1 MITNITANNNGSLLW
16 VSTGGSNMPHINMN
30 APSSGMMRWN
40 GNINS
45 IEVFDGSMNL
55 WQQMYGKTADI
66 QLSPQIQAV
75 INWANLKM
83 AEESEWEKL
92 AKTNDAV
99 KIALE
104 NMKKAKQ
111 QLDITAKLVKEH
123 NETTD

>member
-1 MITNITANNNGSLLW
+1 MITHITANGSPLLW
-16 VSTGGSNMPHINMN
+16 VSTGGSTMPHVNMN

-40 GNINS
+40 GNTNC

-66 QLSPQIQAV
+66 QLSPQIEAV

-111 QLDITAKLVKEH
+111 QLDITAKLVKDH
-123 NETTD
+123 NETTS

>member
-1 MITNITANNNGSLLW
+1 M
-16 VSTGGSNMPHINMN
+16 
-30 APSSGMMRWN
+30 
-40 GNINS
+40 
-45 IEVFDGSMNL
+45 
-55 WQQMYGKTADI
+55 QGKNVDI
-66 QLSPQIQAV
+66 QLSGQIQSVVA
-75 INWANLKM
+75 WAQLRM
-83 AEESEWEKL
+83 TEESEWEKL

>member
-1 MITNITANNNGSLLW
+1 MITNITANGNNLLW
-16 VSTGGSNMPHINMN
+16 VSTGGSTMPYINMN

-40 GNINS
+40 GNNNS
-45 IEVFDGSMNL
+45 IEVFDGSTNL

-75 INWANLKM
+75 MNWANQKM
-83 AEESEWEKL
+83 TEESEWEKL

-111 QLDITAKLVKEH
+111 QLDITAKLVKDH
-123 NETTD
+123 NETTS

>member
-1 MITNITANNNGSLLW
+1 MIANITANGSSLLW
-16 VSTGGSNMPHINMN
+16 VSTGGSTMPYINMN

-40 GNINS
+40 GNNNS
-45 IEVFDGSMNL
+45 IEVFDGSTNL

-66 QLSPQIQAV
+66 QLSQQIQAV
-75 INWANLKM
+75 VSWAHLKM

-92 AKTNDAV
+92 ATTNDAV

-111 QLDITAKLVKEH
+111 QLDITAKLVKDH
-123 NETTD
+123 NETTS

>member
-1 MITNITANNNGSLLW
+1 MIANITANNNSLLW
-16 VSTGGSNMPHINMN
+16 VSTGGSTMPYINMN

-40 GNINS
+40 GNNNS
-45 IEVFDGSMNL
+45 IEVFDGSTNL

-75 INWANLKM
+75 VSWAHLKM

-111 QLDITAKLVKEH
+111 QLDITAKLVKDH
-123 NETTD
+123 NETTS

>member
-1 MITNITANNNGSLLW
+1 MITNITANSNSLLW

-40 GNINS
+40 GNNNC

-111 QLDITAKLVKEH
+111 QLDITAKLVKDH
-123 NETTD
+123 NETTS

>member
-1 MITNITANNNGSLLW
+1 MIAHITANGSSLLW
-16 VSTGGSNMPHINMN
+16 VSTGGSTMPYINMN

-40 GNINS
+40 GNNNS
-45 IEVFDGSMNL
+45 IEVFDGSTNL

-75 INWANLKM
+75 ISWAHLKM

-92 AKTNDAV
+92 ATTNDAV

-123 NETTD
+123 NETTS

>member
-40 GNINS
+40 GNNNS
-45 IEVFDGSMNL
+45 IEVFDGSTNL

-75 INWANLKM
+75 MNWANLKM

-111 QLDITAKLVKEH
+111 QLDITAKLVKDH
-123 NETTD
+123 NETTS

>member
-1 MITNITANNNGSLLW
+1 MIANITANGSNLLW
-16 VSTGGSNMPHINMN
+16 VSTGGSTMPYINMN

-40 GNINS
+40 GNNNS
-45 IEVFDGSMNL
+45 IEVFDGSTNL

-75 INWANLKM
+75 VVWANQKM
-83 AEESEWEKL
+83 TEESEWEKL

-111 QLDITAKLVKEH
+111 QLDITAKLVKDH
-123 NETTD
+123 NETTS

>member
-1 MITNITANNNGSLLW
+1 MIANITANGSNLLW
-16 VSTGGSNMPHINMN
+16 VSTGGSTMPYINMN

-40 GNINS
+40 GNNNS
-45 IEVFDGSMNL
+45 IEVFDGSTNL

-75 INWANLKM
+75 VAWANQKM
-83 AEESEWEKL
+83 TEESEWEKL

-111 QLDITAKLVKEH
+111 QLDITAKLVKDH
-123 NETTD
+123 NETTS

>member
-1 MITNITANNNGSLLW
+1 MITNITANGSPLLW
-16 VSTGGSNMPHINMN
+16 VSTGGSTMPYINMN

-40 GNINS
+40 GNNNS
-45 IEVFDGSMNL
+45 IEVFDGSTNL

-111 QLDITAKLVKEH
+111 QLDITAKLVKDH
-123 NETTD
+123 NETTS

>member
-1 MITNITANNNGSLLW
+1 MITNITANGSPLLW
-16 VSTGGSNMPHINMN
+16 VSTGGSTMPHINMN

-40 GNINS
+40 GNNNS

-111 QLDITAKLVKEH
+111 QLDITAKLVKDH
-123 NETTD
+123 NETTS

>member
-1 MITNITANNNGSLLW
+1 MITNITANGSPLLW
-16 VSTGGSNMPHINMN
+16 VSTGGSTMPHINMN

-40 GNINS
+40 GNNNS

-55 WQQMYGKTADI
+55 WQQMYGKTVDI

-99 KIALE
+99 LIALE

>member
-1 MITNITANNNGSLLW
+1 MIAHITANGSPLLW
-16 VSTGGSNMPHINMN
+16 VSTGGSTMPYINMN

-40 GNINS
+40 GNNNS
-45 IEVFDGSMNL
+45 IEVFDGSTNL

-75 INWANLKM
+75 VAWANQKM
-83 AEESEWEKL
+83 TEESEWEKL

-111 QLDITAKLVKEH
+111 QLDITAKLVKDH
-123 NETTD
+123 NETTS

>member
-1 MITNITANNNGSLLW
+1 MITNITANGNSLLY
-16 VSTGGSNMPHINMN
+16 VNTGGSTMPYINMN
-30 APSSGMMRWN
+30 APSSGMVRYN
-40 GNINS
+40 GNTKNL
-45 IEVFDGSMNL
+45 EVFDGSSNVWL
-55 WQQMYGKTADI
+55 QMYGQNADI
-66 QLSPQIQAV
+66 QLSPQVQAV
-75 INWANLKM
+75 VNWANQRM
-83 AEESEWEKL
+83 ADELEWEKL

>member
-1 MITNITANNNGSLLW
+1 
-16 VSTGGSNMPHINMN
+16 MPHINMN

-40 GNINS
+40 GNNNC

-66 QLSPQIQAV
+66 QISGDVQLTV
-75 INWANLKM
+75 NWAKKKI
-83 AEESEWEKL
+83 AEELEWEKL
-92 AKTNDAV
+92 AETNDAV

-123 NETTD
+123 NESAS

>member
-1 MITNITANNNGSLLW
+1 MITNITANGNPLLW
-16 VSTGGSNMPHINMN
+16 VSTGGSTMPHINMN

-40 GNINS
+40 GNNNS
-45 IEVFDGSMNL
+45 IEVFDGSTNL
-55 WQQMYGKTADI
+55 WQPMYGKTADI

-75 INWANLKM
+75 MNWANLKM

-111 QLDITAKLVKEH
+111 QLDITAKLVKDH
-123 NETTD
+123 NETTS

>member
-1 MITNITANNNGSLLW
+1 MIANITANGSNLLW
-16 VSTGGSNMPHINMN
+16 VSTGGSTMPYINMN

-40 GNINS
+40 GNNNS
-45 IEVFDGSMNL
+45 IEVFDGSTNL
-55 WQQMYGKTADI
+55 WQPMYGKTADI

-75 INWANLKM
+75 MNWANLKM

-99 KIALE
+99 NIALE

-111 QLDITAKLVKEH
+111 QLDITAKLVKDH
-123 NETTD
+123 NETTS

>member
-1 MITNITANNNGSLLW
+1 MITNITANGSPLLW
-16 VSTGGSNMPHINMN
+16 VSTGGNTMPHINMN

-40 GNINS
+40 GNNNC

-66 QLSPQIQAV
+66 QVSGDVQLTV
-75 INWANLKM
+75 NWAKKKI
-83 AEESEWEKL
+83 AEEMEWEKL
-92 AKTNDAV
+92 AETNDAV

-123 NETTD
+123 NESTS